1 MQTVIHN
8 GVTFHVRLDG
18 PQDGPA
24 VVLCNSLGTDLRVWD
39 DIVALLPN
47 MRILRFDKRGHGLT
61 DCPEGPYSIQ
71 MLADDAAAI
80 AQSVG
85 FERFD
90 FVGLSIGGLIGQ
102 QLAHS
107 RPDMVRSLVLMDTAA
122 KIGND
127 EMWDTRIAAVRETG
141 LAPIA
146 DAIMPR
152 WFAKSFSANNPSLKM
167 WRNMLARTPAA
178 GYIAC
183 CEAIKAADLTE
194 QTRNLSIPVTTIA
207 GEEDGSTPPD
217 VVRNTANLC
226 GADFHLIHDAGH
238 LPCVEK
244 PAEIAEILNNFIG
257 GQS

>member
-1 MQTVIHN
+1 MQTVIHD
-8 GVTFHVRLDG
+8 GVAFHVRLDG
-18 PQDGPA
+18 PKDGPA
-24 VVLCNSLGTDLRVWD
+24 VVFCNSLGTDLRVWD
-39 DIVALLPN
+39 DVVALLPG
-47 MRILRFDKRGHGLT
+47 MRILRFDKRGHGLS
-61 DCPEGPYSIQ
+61 DCPDGPYSIET
-71 MLADDAAAI
+71 LANDAAAI
-80 AQSVG
+80 AQAVG
-85 FERFD
+85 LKQFV

-107 RPDMVRSLVLMDTAA
+107 RPDLVRSLVLMDTAA

-152 WFAKSFSANNPSLKM
+152 WFAKSFCANNPSLKM
-167 WRNMLARTPAA
+167 WRNMLARTPAS

-207 GEEDGSTPPD
+207 GTEDGSTPPEI
-217 VVRNTANLC
+217 VQKTADLC
-226 GADFHLIHDAGH
+226 GADFHLIDDAGH

-244 PAEIAEILNNFIG
+244 PEQIAGILRNFIG
-257 GQS
+257 DGS